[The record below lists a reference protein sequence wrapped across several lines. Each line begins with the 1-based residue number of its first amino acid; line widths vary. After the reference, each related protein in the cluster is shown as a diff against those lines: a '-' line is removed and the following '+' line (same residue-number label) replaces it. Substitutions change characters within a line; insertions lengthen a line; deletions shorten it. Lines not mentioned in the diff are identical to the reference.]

1 LYIIYREVP
10 LRNFDMKKSGKQN
23 SSKSKHS
30 MRDGIVYV
38 WVVVVLLLLIT
49 TIGLALDVGKVI
61 LVAHQLQNAA
71 DAAALA
77 GARVVKIS
85 QTQARQNAMD
95 IALENSVDGQ
105 SVQLASNEGNNTD
118 GDIVVGRYDLQTG
131 TFTVTTSAV
140 NALKVVARRSNSSL
154 GGPVTLNF
162 GSLFNVNT
170 CNISRSAIA
179 IAAGGT
185 GAGMISLAPDGIGLS
200 INGELS
206 LTVHDGAILVN
217 SVADNAVR
225 IIGQPDLDALELDVT
240 GEIDGTGGFEFEPNF
255 VVNTGVP
262 PTPDPLCSNP
272 PDECLP
278 EPSWDSNYDLAPS
291 PGQAIKITG
300 GTVELEPG
308 YYSGGL
314 LISGGN
320 ITLKPGVYILGG
332 SSKGQKSG
340 LVIGGNANL
349 CAKGVMFYIV
359 GDGVVNIAGTGSI
372 QSTPIQYDSNDFCD
386 SSYSYPANID
396 YTYEE
401 IGIFQARDNTNDARI
416 VGTSLL
422 DLGGTLY
429 FPSNHID
436 LSGTGAGFG
445 DQLIAKT
452 IGISGTGDMTI
463 MYDGRNRAPANRSYL
478 VE

>member
-1 LYIIYREVP
+1 L
-10 LRNFDMKKSGKQN
+10 
-23 SSKSKHS
+23 
-30 MRDGIVYV
+30 
-38 WVVVVLLLLIT
+38 
-49 TIGLALDVGKVI
+49 
-61 LVAHQLQNAA
+61 
-71 DAAALA
+71 
-77 GARVVKIS
+77 
-85 QTQARQNAMD
+85 
-95 IALENSVDGQ
+95 
-105 SVQLASNEGNNTD
+105 
-118 GDIVVGRYDLQTG
+118 
-131 TFTVTTSAV
+131 
-140 NALKVVARRSNSSL
+140 
-154 GGPVTLNF
+154 
-162 GSLFNVNT
+162 
-170 CNISRSAIA
+170 
-179 IAAGGT
+179 
-185 GAGMISLAPDGIGLS
+185 
-200 INGELS
+200 
-206 LTVHDGAILVN
+206 
-217 SVADNAVR
+217 
-225 IIGQPDLDALELDVT
+225 
-240 GEIDGTGGFEFEPNF
+240 
-255 VVNTGVP
+255 
-262 PTPDPLCSNP
+262 
-272 PDECLP
+272 
-278 EPSWDSNYDLAPS
+278 WDSNYDLAPS
-291 PGQAIKITG
+291 PGQAFTISG

-314 LISGGN
+314 RISGGN